1 MYEELGTLHA
11 TRDWKIHHF
20 RSMETVA
27 KIANMV
33 ASHWIGL
40 FQALLLPLLILDV
53 KEAWRVGAVIQNL
66 HVEDRCRQMSWNMK
80 MAFCGLDF
88 EIFESR
94 GWGGL
99 LVARLHYL
107 SPHLLNILADFAT
120 IAAPTTNWLVVFQ
133 VEINVSDQANLIF

>member
-40 FQALLLPLLILDV
+40 FQALLIPLLILDV
-53 KEAWRVGAVIQNL
+53 KEAWRVAAVIQNL
-66 HVEDRCRQMSWNMK
+66 HVEDRCRHMSWNMK
-80 MAFCGLDF
+80 IGFLWF
-88 EIFESR
+88 RF
-94 GWGGL
+94 
-99 LVARLHYL
+99 
-107 SPHLLNILADFAT
+107 
-120 IAAPTTNWLVVFQ
+120 
-133 VEINVSDQANLIF
+133 